1 MDKDEIF
8 SLNLN
13 IKNNKIVCSPLCPC
27 LRRFCALGVTHGERR
42 GDPTLNSG
50 IPSTTIRLCGE
61 IFFDIVAASLK

>member
-1 MDKDEIF
+1 MEKSEIF

-13 IKNNKIVCSPLCPC
+13 IKNNKIVYFFCPC

-61 IFFDIVAASLK
+61 IFVDIVAASLK